1 MFLIKIY
8 CLPEETECSG
18 ERKWAAKFF
27 YMCARKRSHE
37 HGLGLVS
44 EVHSGLALPLL
55 TECQLGRDLNGLKWS
70 LQWGVCCRKGELKRG
85 GQAFRRRDRE
95 TGRNRR
101 KEKQR
106 QRNRAEHIYRFTC
119 VHEWISLSSFGW
131 GLTLCFVL
139 SLTDW
144 YDSFTGCRRLLGPT
158 DCEKLRYP
166 NERNR

>member
-1 MFLIKIY
+1 MY
-8 CLPEETECSG
+8 CLPEETKCSR

-95 TGRNRR
+95 TGGKRN
-101 KEKQR
+101 KD
-106 QRNRAEHIYRFTC
+106 RATEPSLFIDSHVCTNESPSVPLAGASRC
-119 VHEWISLSSFGW
+119 VLSSAW
-131 GLTLCFVL
+131 LIDMTHLL
-139 SLTDW
+139 AAE
-144 YDSFTGCRRLLGPT
+144 GC
-158 DCEKLRYP
+158 
-166 NERNR
+166 

>member
-1 MFLIKIY
+1 MY
-8 CLPEETECSG
+8 CLPEETECSR
-18 ERKWAAKFF
+18 EKKWKWAAKFF
-27 YMCARKRSHE
+27 YMCAVRGKHSYE

-85 GQAFRRRDRE
+85 GQAFRRRNRDGKKQKERE
-95 TGRNRR
+95 T
-101 KEKQR
+101 KTQS
-106 QRNRAEHIYRFTC
+106 NRAELIYRFTC

-144 YDSFTGCRRLLGPT
+144 YDSFTGSRRLLGPT
-158 DCEKLRYP
+158 DWKIKIS
-166 NERNR
+166 